1 MNWSQTV
8 ASSISSNTLA
18 HYLMHS
24 QSRASLFFA
33 VLRSKTAIQTS
44 ISIMNALVAMR
55 QGDVSAQ
62 FNVGVMY
69 GMGQGVVRDY
79 AEAAKWTRLAAEQ
92 GNASAQYNLGVTYN
106 NGQGVLQ
113 DYAEAVKWYRLA
125 AQQDHASAQNNLG
138 FMYHSGKGVLQNYV
152 KAHSWYNLSAAKGT
166 ATAAENRDGVAKRMT
181 PQQIADAKK
190 LARDCQALQ
199 FKGCD

>member
-1 MNWSQTV
+1 MYDNGEGVVRDYVEAVKWYR
-8 ASSISSNTLA
+8 LA
-18 HYLMHS
+18 A
-24 QSRASLFFA
+24 Q
-33 VLRSKTAIQTS
+33 
-44 ISIMNALVAMR
+44 

-138 FMYHSGKGVLQNYV
+138 FMYHS
-152 KAHSWYNLSAAKGT
+152 WYNLSAAKGT
-166 ATAAENRDGVAKRMT
+166 ATAAENRDGVANRMT